1 MRHFIEPNSFSL
13 EEQLALLDLA
23 DRMEADPAPYAHL
36 CDGRILATL
45 FYEPSTRT
53 RLSFESAMLRLGGKT
68 LGFAGAQLSSAS
80 KGETVEDTA
89 RVVSNYADVIA
100 MRHPKE
106 GAPLRASLSARV
118 PVINAGDGGHA
129 HPSQTMIDLMT
140 IRQRKGRLDH
150 LTIGFCG
157 DLKFGRTVHSLT
169 AALSQFE
176 GNRFVF
182 ISPEDLRLPQYVKNE
197 SLEPTHQ
204 IYKETADLEAELPHL
219 DVLYM
224 TRIQQE
230 RFFNEEEYLRLK
242 GCYQLD
248 EALLQKA
255 PQDMPVLHPLP
266 RIDEIKKDVDD
277 DPRAAYFDQVHNGV
291 YIRMA
296 IILALLGI
304 ADPVTGKKVLEAQAA
319 EMVGKTA
326 ENCGLPT
333 ISILTPLYNTPE
345 NYLRE
350 FLGSFVNQTAPNGQL
365 CLADASDDAHPEV
378 ERVVREYQQK
388 NQRIVYKKVENKG
401 IAANTNAA
409 ETLATGEYLALADH
423 DDVLAPHAMYAMG
436 KAVLQLREKG
446 EPDGFLYSDEA
457 LFTKDIKKPM
467 VGHFKPDYAPDYLL
481 CCNYICHLAVFKR
494 ALYEQLGGERPE
506 CDGSQDHDL
515 FLRLIEQTGGAAHL
529 PQVLYYWRVHAG
541 STSGGTDAKPYVAA
555 AAKKALAD
563 HLSRTGRT
571 GTVEDGLFP
580 STYRVKWDIE
590 GDPKVSILIPN
601 KDHTDDLEKCLY
613 SIWSKTEWDNFE
625 VIVIENNSTDP
636 ATFAYYKDAE
646 KRYEGLKVVTWPE
659 KGFNFSA
666 INNFGRKAAQGE
678 YLLLLNNDVE
688 VRNGDWLTELL
699 RQCAHP
705 GGAAICGAEL
715 LYPDETL
722 QHAGVVTGLGGYA
735 GHSHKYRKAGGS
747 GYMFRAATVQDFSA
761 VTGACLLVKT
771 SVWDEVGGLDEA
783 FAVAFNDVDFCLRV
797 RDAGYRIAW
806 TPYAQLTHY
815 ESKSRGGDE
824 KDPVKARRFA
834 AEQQRLYA
842 VHGKANILHDPYYN
856 PNLTMDRED
865 FSESNDLRGLKEGR
879 ITVQWRK

>member
-1 MRHFIEPNSFSL
+1 MNVRLKRAKEL
-13 EEQLALLDLA
+13 MGYAVQLTKDEGLPTMVKRGA
-23 DRMEADPAPYAHL
+23 
-36 CDGRILATL
+36 
-45 FYEPSTRT
+45 
-53 RLSFESAMLRLGGKT
+53 
-68 LGFAGAQLSSAS
+68 GF
-80 KGETVEDTA
+80 V
-89 RVVSNYADVIA
+89 R
-100 MRHPKE
+100 R
-106 GAPLRASLSARV
+106 
-118 PVINAGDGGHA
+118 
-129 HPSQTMIDLMT
+129 
-140 IRQRKGRLDH
+140 
-150 LTIGFCG
+150 
-157 DLKFGRTVHSLT
+157 
-169 AALSQFE
+169 
-176 GNRFVF
+176 
-182 ISPEDLRLPQYVKNE
+182 
-197 SLEPTHQ
+197 
-204 IYKETADLEAELPHL
+204 
-219 DVLYM
+219 
-224 TRIQQE
+224 
-230 RFFNEEEYLRLK
+230 RFFGKRARYL
-242 GCYQLD
+242 
-248 EALLQKA
+248 
-255 PQDMPVLHPLP
+255 P
-266 RIDEIKKDVDD
+266 
-277 DPRAAYFDQVHNGV
+277 
-291 YIRMA
+291 
-296 IILALLGI
+296 
-304 ADPVTGKKVLEAQAA
+304 GKKVLEAQAA

-350 FLGSFVNQTAPNGQL
+350 FLNSFVNQTAPNGQL

-378 ERVVREYQQK
+378 ERVVREYQRK

-446 EPDGFLYSDEA
+446 EPDSFLYSDEA

-636 ATFAYYKDAE
+636 ATFAYYETLPSRFADC
-646 KRYEGLKVVTWPE
+646 RVVYY
-659 KGFNFSA
+659 KGAFNFSA
-666 INNFGRKAAQGE
+666 INNFGATFAEGE
-678 YLLLLNNDVE
+678 HLLLLNNDIE
-688 VRNGDWLTELL
+688 VLSHDFLRELL
-699 RQCAHP
+699 SYSQRP
-705 GGAAICGAEL
+705 DVGAVGAKL
-715 LYPDETL
+715 YYPDDTI
-722 QHAGVVTGLGGYA
+722 QHAGVLMGINGSA
-735 GHSHKYRKAGGS
+735 GHSHKSYPRTAVGDMYRLVTTQN
-747 GYMFRAATVQDFSA
+747 YMA
-761 VTGACLLVKT
+761 VTGACLMTKASLYRAF
-771 SVWDEVGGLDEA
+771 GGLDEEK
-783 FAVAFNDVDFCLRV
+783 FAVAYNDVDYCLKLWQKGLLNV
-797 RDAGYRIAW
+797 Y
-806 TPYAQLTHY
+806 TPRAEAYHY
-815 ESKSRGGDE
+815 ESKSRGLDTLSE
-824 KDPVKARRFA
+824 NAKRYER
-834 AEQQRLYA
+834 E
-842 VHGKANILHDPYYN
+842 KANFYAKYQQYIDNYDPYYN
-856 PNLTMDRED
+856 PHFNNLFEN
-865 FSESNDLRGLKEGR
+865 FGLK
-879 ITVQWRK
+879 